1 MRYQY
6 SSPGFRQSFN
16 RPTISIPSGVKFLL
30 IVNIVVFVL
39 VELSGQQSLLFRT
52 FGLVPS
58 LVWSKFKIWQLFT
71 YLFIHGGIFHIF
83 FNMFVLWMFGKDLES
98 QWGKMEFLLFYFVCG
113 IGAGLITVLFSVN
126 SIVPIVGASGAIYG
140 LLLAYGFTYP
150 NQMVYLYGLVPIKV
164 KYMVLGLG
172 AIAFFAS
179 LSASQSNVSHITH
192 LSGMVIG
199 LIFIYFNINWKVIK
213 LWYIRM
219 RLKGLIQHPAKQDN
233 EEAQMKKQVDKIL
246 DKLNDSGWDSL
257 TEQEENYLTQAS
269 KRLFGDRPPN

>member
-30 IVNIVVFVL
+30 IVNVVVFVL

-179 LSASQSNVSHITH
+179 LSASQSKVSHITH

-219 RLKGLIQHPAKQDN
+219 RLKGLSQQPAKQDN

>member
-6 SSPGFRQSFN
+6 TSSGFRQSFN

-192 LSGMVIG
+192 LSGVIIG
-199 LIFIYFNINWKVIK
+199 LIVMYFNINWKVIK

-219 RLKGLIQHPAKQDN
+219 RLKGLSQQPAKQDN

>member
-16 RPTISIPSGVKFLL
+16 RPTFSIPSGVKFLL

-179 LSASQSNVSHITH
+179 LSANQSNVSHITH
-192 LSGMVIG
+192 LSGMIIG

-219 RLKGLIQHPAKQDN
+219 RLKGLSQQPAKQDN

>member
-6 SSPGFRQSFN
+6 TSSGFKQSFN
-16 RPTISIPSGVKFLL
+16 RPTITIPSGVKFLL
-30 IVNIVVFVL
+30 IVNVVVFIL
-39 VELSGQQSLLFRT
+39 IELSGQKSLLLRT

-58 LVWSKFKIWQLFT
+58 LVWTKFKIWQLFT
-71 YLFIHGGIFHIF
+71 YLFIHGGPFHIF

-126 SIVPIVGASGAIYG
+126 STVPIVGASGAIYG

-150 NQMVYLYGLVPIKV
+150 NQRVYLYGLFPLKV

-172 AIAFFAS
+172 VIAFFAS
-179 LSASQSNVSHITH
+179 LSASQSNISHITH
-192 LSGMVIG
+192 LSGMIIG
-199 LIFIYFNINWKVIK
+199 LIFIYFNINLKNLKMGYYKI
-213 LWYIRM
+213 
-219 RLKGLIQHPAKQDN
+219 RLKNLKQKLPPKNN
-233 EEAQMKKQVDKIL
+233 EEVQMKKKVDEIL

-257 TEQEENYLTQAS
+257 TKQEEKYLTHAS

>member
-6 SSPGFRQSFN
+6 TSSGFRQSFN

-30 IVNIVVFVL
+30 IVNIIVFIL
-39 VELSGQQSLLFRT
+39 IELSGQKSLLFRT

-58 LVWSKFKIWQLFT
+58 LVWNKFKIWQLFT

-192 LSGMVIG
+192 LSGMIIG

-219 RLKGLIQHPAKQDN
+219 RLKGLSQQPAKQDN

>member
-6 SSPGFRQSFN
+6 TSSGFRQSFN
-16 RPTISIPSGVKFLL
+16 RPTITIPSGVKFLL
-30 IVNIVVFVL
+30 IVNVVVFIL
-39 VELSGQQSLLFRT
+39 IELSGQKSLLFRT

-150 NQMVYLYGLVPIKV
+150 NQMVYMYGLFPLKV

-179 LSASQSNVSHITH
+179 LSAMLGGSTFVFTRYVVDSIDPFTRS
-192 LSGMVIG
+192 
-199 LIFIYFNINWKVIK
+199 
-213 LWYIRM
+213 IR
-219 RLKGLIQHPAKQDN
+219 L
-233 EEAQMKKQVDKIL
+233 
-246 DKLNDSGWDSL
+246 
-257 TEQEENYLTQAS
+257 Y
-269 KRLFGDRPPN
+269 

>member
-6 SSPGFRQSFN
+6 TSSGFKQSFN
-16 RPTISIPSGVKFLL
+16 RPTITIPSGVKFLL
-30 IVNIVVFVL
+30 IVNIIVFIL
-39 VELSGQQSLLFRT
+39 IELSGQKNLLFRT

-192 LSGMVIG
+192 LSGMIIG

-219 RLKGLIQHPAKQDN
+219 RLKGLSQQPAKQDN

>member
-192 LSGMVIG
+192 LSGMIIG

-219 RLKGLIQHPAKQDN
+219 RLKGLSQQPAKQDN
-233 EEAQMKKQVDKIL
+233 EEAQMKKQVDEIL

>member
-58 LVWSKFKIWQLFT
+58 LVWSKFKIWQLFA
-71 YLFIHGGIFHIF
+71 YLFIHGGPFHIF
-83 FNMFVLWMFGKDLES
+83 FNMFVLWVFGKDLES

-113 IGAGLITVLFSVN
+113 IGAGLIPVLFSGN

-219 RLKGLIQHPAKQDN
+219 RLKGLSQQPAKQDN

>member
-39 VELSGQQSLLFRT
+39 VEFSGQRSLLFRT

-83 FNMFVLWMFGKDLES
+83 FNLFVLWMFGKDLES

-192 LSGMVIG
+192 LSGMIIG

-219 RLKGLIQHPAKQDN
+219 RLKGLSQQPAKQDN

>member
-39 VELSGQQSLLFRT
+39 VEFSGQRSLLFRT

-150 NQMVYLYGLVPIKV
+150 NQMVYMYGLFPLKV

-192 LSGMVIG
+192 LSGMIIG
-199 LIFIYFNINWKVIK
+199 LIFIYFNLNWKVIK
-213 LWYIRM
+213 LWYVRM
-219 RLKGLIQHPAKQDN
+219 RLKGIIRRPVKKDD
-233 EEAQMKKQVDKIL
+233 EESQMKKQVDKIL
-246 DKLNDSGWDSL
+246 EKLNDSGWDSL
-257 TEQEENYLTQAS
+257 TEQEEKYLTQAS

>member
-16 RPTISIPSGVKFLL
+16 RPTFSIPSGVKFLL

-192 LSGMVIG
+192 LSGMIIG

-219 RLKGLIQHPAKQDN
+219 RLKGLSQQPAKQDN

>member
-1 MRYQY
+1 M
-6 SSPGFRQSFN
+6 
-16 RPTISIPSGVKFLL
+16 KFLL

-83 FNMFVLWMFGKDLES
+83 FNLFVLWMFGKDLES
-98 QWGKMEFLLFYFVCG
+98 QWGKMEFLLFYFICG

-192 LSGMVIG
+192 LSGMIIG

-219 RLKGLIQHPAKQDN
+219 RLKGLSQQPAKQDN

>member
-113 IGAGLITVLFSVN
+113 IGSGLITVLFSVN

-150 NQMVYLYGLVPIKV
+150 NQRVYMYGLFPLKV

-172 AIAFFAS
+172 VIAFFAS
-179 LSASQSNVSHITH
+179 LSASQSNISHITH
-192 LSGMVIG
+192 LSGMIIG
-199 LIFIYFNINWKVIK
+199 LIFIYFNLNWKVIK
-213 LWYIRM
+213 LWYIRS
-219 RLKGLIQHPAKQDN
+219 RLKGLSQQPAKQDN
-233 EEAQMKKQVDKIL
+233 EEAQMKKQVDEIL
-246 DKLNDSGWDSL
+246 DKLNNSGWDSL

-269 KRLFGDRPPN
+269 KRLFADRPPN

>member
-6 SSPGFRQSFN
+6 TSSGFKQSFN
-16 RPTISIPSGVKFLL
+16 RPTITIPSGVKFLL
-30 IVNIVVFVL
+30 IINIIVFIL
-39 VELSGQQSLLFRT
+39 IELSGQKNLLFRT

-58 LVWSKFKIWQLFT
+58 LVWTKFKIWQLFT

-192 LSGMVIG
+192 LSGMIIG

-213 LWYIRM
+213 WWYIRM
-219 RLKGLIQHPAKQDN
+219 RLKGLSQQPAKQDN

>member
-16 RPTISIPSGVKFLL
+16 RPTFSIPSGVKFLL

-39 VELSGQQSLLFRT
+39 AELSGQQSLLFRT

-179 LSASQSNVSHITH
+179 LSANQSNVSHITH
-192 LSGMVIG
+192 LSGMIIG

-219 RLKGLIQHPAKQDN
+219 RLKGLSQQPAKQDN

>member
-6 SSPGFRQSFN
+6 TSSGFKQSFN
-16 RPTISIPSGVKFLL
+16 RPTITIPSGVKFLL
-30 IVNIVVFVL
+30 IVNVVVFIL
-39 VELSGQQSLLFRT
+39 IELSGQESLLFRT

-192 LSGMVIG
+192 LSGMIIG

-219 RLKGLIQHPAKQDN
+219 RLKGLSQQPAKQDN
-233 EEAQMKKQVDKIL
+233 EEAQMKKQVDEIL